1 MNALQQQQLEA
12 ELAANLRSARIEWT
26 RQLRQELLQHVEQR
40 KSPANLPNPLD
51 HAADADLLL
60 ALEET
65 RTDIAAGRVTIESS
79 ADHVVR
85 IKKMIEQEGKLWASI
100 K

>member
-12 ELAANLRSARIEWT
+12 ELAANLRSERIAWT
-26 RQLRQELLQHVEQR
+26 QQVREELLQHVEQR
-40 KSPANLPNPLD
+40 KSPANLPNQLD
-51 HAADADLLL
+51 RASEGDLLL

-65 RTDIAAGRVTIESS
+65 RKDIAAGRVTIESP

-85 IKKMIEQEGKLWASI
+85 IKKMIEQKGTL
-100 K
+100 

>member
-12 ELAANLRSARIEWT
+12 ELAANLRSARVKWT

-40 KSPANLPNPLD
+40 KSIVNLPNPLD
-51 HAADADLLL
+51 RAAEADLLL

-65 RTDIAAGRVTIESS
+65 RKDIAAGRVTIELPD
-79 ADHVVR
+79 DHVAR
-85 IKKMIEQEGKLWASI
+85 IKKMIGQERKL
-100 K
+100 